1 MSGDPV
7 SGRAHRTILVTGG
20 CGFIGSHLVDRLV
33 GEGHRVRVLDAL
45 EPQVHGAAPPPY
57 LNAGAEYTF
66 ASVADPGALAATLDG
81 ADAVFHFAASVG
93 VGQSMYEIERYV
105 ASNTLATAKLLEC
118 VINLPHH
125 PAKLI
130 VASSM
135 SVYGEGAYLCPS
147 CGPTLGA
154 RRAEELEAGR
164 WEPRCASCAAELVA
178 VPTRETKA
186 IEPTSV
192 YALTKYDQERLCLS
206 VGASYRLPV
215 VALRFFNVYG
225 PRQALSNPYTGVA
238 AIFSSRIKAG
248 RPPVVYE
255 DGRQR
260 RDFVSVH
267 DVVEACLLVIDDR
280 RADGRVF
287 NVASGRAIS
296 VLDLAHSLLDLLGR
310 RGQLEPQISGTFRA
324 GDVRH
329 CFADIS
335 ALRALGYAPAVELA
349 RGLAELAAWAEGV
362 EAEDRFAAAQQELAK
377 KGLV

>member
-1 MSGDPV
+1 V
-7 SGRAHRTILVTGG
+7 SGGGRTILVTGG

-33 GEGHRVRVLDAL
+33 ADGHRLRVLDAL
-45 EPQVHGAAPPPY
+45 EPQVHGEGPPDY
-57 LNAGAEYTF
+57 LNPGAEYTF
-66 ASVADPGALAATLDG
+66 APLADRTALAAVLDG

-105 ASNTLATAKLLEC
+105 ASNTLGTAKLLEV
-118 VINLPHH
+118 VINESPSR
-125 PAKLI
+125 PAKLV

-135 SVYGEGAYLCPS
+135 SLYGEGAYACPS
-147 CGPTLGA
+147 CGPAPGS
-154 RRAEELEAGR
+154 RRAEDLDAGR
-164 WEPRCASCAAELVA
+164 WEPRCASCGAELIPL
-178 VPTRETKA
+178 PTSESKP

-192 YALTKYDQERLCLS
+192 YALTKYDQERLCLT
-206 VGASYRLPV
+206 VGAAYGLPV

-225 PRQALSNPYTGVA
+225 PRQALANPYTGVA

-267 DVVEACLLVIDDR
+267 DVVAACLLALDEP
-280 RADGRVF
+280 RADGRIF
-287 NVASGRAIS
+287 NVGSGRSIS
-296 VLDLAHSLLDLLGR
+296 VLELAHLLLELYGR
-310 RGQLEPQISGTFRA
+310 KGQLEPEISGAFRQ

-349 RGLAELAAWAEGV
+349 DGLAELAAWAEGV
-362 EAEDRFAAAQQELAK
+362 AAEDRFATAQEELTK